1 VGEICAFDLAV
12 AIIAH
17 QCMIGFA
24 PGTEG
29 WRAWGEV
36 SGLTARRLDAAEHED
51 YLHYRKL
58 FARQAEPRN
67 KRELDAIVAALPQGE
82 ARLHIE
88 WFLNAVAVTDVMRMQ
103 ELLPTTVRQAV
114 EQHREVLSFAWDQQ
128 AKLND
133 LRDAVRAALASRG
146 GAGES
151 KALDDLAAVYAE
163 QMGGDDGR

>member
-1 VGEICAFDLAV
+1 VTLTFDLAV

-17 QCMIGFA
+17 QCMCGFA

-36 SGLTARRLDAAEHED
+36 SGLTARRLDHAEHED

-58 FARQAEPRN
+58 FARQSDARC
-67 KRELDAIVAALPQGE
+67 KRELDALTAALPQGE

-88 WFLNAVAVTDVMRMQ
+88 WFLNAVAVTDVMRMA
-103 ELLPTTVRQAV
+103 ELLPATVRQAV

-128 AKLND
+128 AKLTD
-133 LRDAVRAALASRG
+133 LRDAVRAALELRG
-146 GAGES
+146 GLGED

-163 QMGGDDGR
+163 QMGGGEG